1 MAERDAL
8 ATLSSWQ
15 APPRRTKDSDTNDPQ
30 TEVKEIELP
39 ARTSYLPEP
48 YKSHWEDLKKKD
60 LAKEEEKAAE
70 KEYQKELE
78 RMGAEHEKNMT
89 HLRIDF
95 RIQIDG
101 LTEENKDLQSTIDT
115 YDRLLEELRGHHA
128 AEIKT
133 LTETKE
139 LLQSQMDTKAKET
152 ATMIEMQ
159 NSQVQR
165 LVDERAE
172 LPDKLAK
179 AAIEALGLPSNTIK
193 RSEVPTTA
201 KSAALV
207 YDIFH
212 PSQD

>member
-8 ATLSSWQ
+8 AMLSSWQ
-15 APPRRTKDSDTNDPQ
+15 APPRRTKDSNANDPQ
-30 TEVKEIELP
+30 PEVKEDELTV
-39 ARTSYLPEP
+39 RTSYLPEP

-60 LAKEEEKAAE
+60 LAKEEEKAAG
-70 KEYQKELE
+70 KEYQKRLE

-89 HLRIDF
+89 HLRIEF

-101 LTEENKDLQSTIDT
+101 LTEEKQELQSTIDT

-139 LLQSQMDTKAKET
+139 LLQSQMDAKAKQT
-152 ATMIEMQ
+152 ATIIDMH
-159 NSQVQR
+159 NSQIQR

-193 RSEVPTTA
+193 RSGVPTTA

-207 YDIFH
+207 YDTFH